1 MLTLPETGNS
11 PANLWRGASSLGV
24 IKSLI
29 ALMFALLFLTLAVSL
44 GGLAMVQ
51 FVQAFGSD
59 DALISGLVKSIN
71 TAVISLA
78 TFELAI
84 GVSKEYATDHEGR
97 DMFPAV
103 RRSITRFVA
112 VVCIALVLEGL
123 IMVIKYSQ
131 LELAGNL
138 YYPVAIITSASLLLL
153 ALGGFLHLT
162 RSERSES
169 AATE

>member
-1 MLTLPETGNS
+1 MLTFPQTESEPRFPRGSSALGFLK
-11 PANLWRGASSLGV
+11 NLT
-24 IKSLI
+24 
-29 ALMFALLFLTLAVSL
+29 ALMFSVLFLTLAVSL
-44 GGLAMVQ
+44 AGLAIVQ
-51 FVQAFGSD
+51 FVHAFGSSD
-59 DALISGLVKSIN
+59 SLISGLVKSIN

-84 GVSKEYATDHEGR
+84 GVSKEYATDDEGR
-97 DMFPAV
+97 NIFPAV

-138 YYPVAIITSASLLLL
+138 YYPVAIVTSASVLLL
-153 ALGGFLHLT
+153 ALGGFLRLT
-162 RSERSES
+162 RDEQAEP
-169 AATE
+169 APAD

>member
-1 MLTLPETGNS
+1 MNS
-11 PANLWRGASSLGV
+11 IPAADTEAAHQRPGASTLSA
-24 IKSLI
+24 IKSLV
-29 ALMFALLFLTLAVSL
+29 AMMFSVLFLTLAVSL
-44 GGLAMVQ
+44 AGLAIVQ
-51 FVQAFGSD
+51 FVHAFTSD

-84 GVSKEYATDHEGR
+84 GVGKEYTTDDEGR
-97 DMFPAV
+97 NIFPAV

-162 RSERSES
+162 RRERMEPSTGE
-169 AATE
+169 